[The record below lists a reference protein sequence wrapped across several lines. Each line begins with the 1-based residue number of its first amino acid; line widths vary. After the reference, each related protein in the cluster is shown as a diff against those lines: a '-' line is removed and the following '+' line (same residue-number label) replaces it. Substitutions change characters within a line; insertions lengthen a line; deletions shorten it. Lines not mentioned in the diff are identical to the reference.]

1 MNNMRNRIQ
10 LIGHLGKDPEIKTF
24 ESGKSLARLTIAT
37 TESYKNQKGEL
48 IKNTTWHNVVA
59 WNKTAER
66 MKKYLKKGN
75 EVLLQG
81 KLSHRS
87 WENQNGETK
96 YITEIIVNEFMLI
109 PKVPAAVVAN

>member
-10 LIGHLGKDPEIKTF
+10 LIGHLGKDPEVKIF

-37 TESYKNQKGEL
+37 SESYKNQKGEL
-48 IKNTTWHNVVA
+48 VKNTTWHNVIA
-59 WNKTAER
+59 WNKTAEM

-87 WENQNGETK
+87 WEDQNGETK

-109 PKVPAAVVAN
+109 PKVPTAAMAH